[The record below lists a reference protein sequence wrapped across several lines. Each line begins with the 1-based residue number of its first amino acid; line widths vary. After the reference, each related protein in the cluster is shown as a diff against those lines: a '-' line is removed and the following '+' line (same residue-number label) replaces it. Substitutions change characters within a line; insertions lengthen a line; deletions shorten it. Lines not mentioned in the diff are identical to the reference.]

1 MPSRTRRYSGSER
14 PAWRM
19 NQIGT
24 WSSTCWRR
32 QPPTKIESARADPVV
47 AAEVGTAKSFHG
59 SEIRRVAAAALR
71 TAAYAHPVAAR
82 SDAAP
87 APDAFRRA
95 VQDLLSAP
103 WRPELVVEEMPAP
116 QRIAPFSAAVTAD
129 VVVAGDE
136 VASGRL
142 VLLHDPAGNEAWDG
156 TFRCVTFARA
166 DVDPEMV
173 TDPLLAQVGWSW
185 LLDALTAHGAA
196 YEAPSGTVTS
206 VASESFGGMAEEEPR
221 AEIEVR
227 ASWTPQLVEGVG
239 LAPHL
244 AAWAELLCTT
254 AGLPPLPAGVVPMPS
269 RRNPPSRS
277 TRRR

>member
-1 MPSRTRRYSGSER
+1 M
-14 PAWRM
+14 
-19 NQIGT
+19 
-24 WSSTCWRR
+24 
-32 QPPTKIESARADPVV
+32 
-47 AAEVGTAKSFHG
+47 
-59 SEIRRVAAAALR
+59 
-71 TAAYAHPVAAR
+71 AAR
-82 SDAAP
+82 SDSAP

-116 QRIAPFSAAVTAD
+116 HRIAPFAAAVAAD
-129 VVVAGDE
+129 VLVSGDE
-136 VASGRL
+136 VGSGRL
-142 VLLHDPAGNEAWDG
+142 VLLHDPAGNAAWAG

-185 LLDALTAHGAA
+185 LIDALEAHGAR
-196 YEAPSGTVTS
+196 YDAPSGTVTS

-227 ASWTPQLVEGVG
+227 ASWTPQLDAGIG

-269 RRNPPSRS
+269 RRSPSSRS
-277 TRRR
+277 PGRR